1 MGVLVAAARPAS
13 VALSSRR
20 STAPSSRRFA
30 NVSFS
35 RDASASARGRRSVP
49 TRAFGS
55 SSSRATAKDYHTH
68 IVKPGENLSYI
79 ARDFATSISAL
90 REANGMRHATGDVIY
105 EGQEIRVPVTP
116 DNHGVIELIRAKS
129 IVAKNAESTKT
140 ASTSSKRPAP
150 PAAASKPASNAKANA
165 KPVPSDPSTWTAP
178 YRSLKRGAVNTLNR
192 SQIETM
198 LPRKGPAPPGL
209 EHARS
214 QRDADIFLLVEMP
227 DCEWCA
233 KTRPAWTQLAK
244 AREKSDPDAR
254 VCVFVAAT
262 PDDRAWADKHLAA
275 HSFPTIIA
283 MPKRGGVYKYGGVER
298 TPALLGAFADEACR
312 AIPPATS
319 VPPRLSPSQSV
330 ANAVATSL
338 VGAVGVE
345 AAGAVGGAAELAT
358 PFVLAGAGIALFV
371 TTALKFVELAFGPGR
386 RRDARGEPLRGSAQT
401 AAARLDAAGFGEP
414 APVGPPPLT
423 TASGEPIA
431 PAAAARSKSAAAAAK
446 EERKRLRRDER
457 ARRKD
462 DAAIPFGASVEKLA
476 EWIQMVESEL
486 GDLVRRFFFLLGA
499 WFRLQNRL
507 WRARFAP
514 PPRGSGSGSGSEPP
528 PRGSYQQY

>member
-1 MGVLVAAARPAS
+1 
-13 VALSSRR
+13 
-20 STAPSSRRFA
+20 
-30 NVSFS
+30 
-35 RDASASARGRRSVP
+35 
-49 TRAFGS
+49 
-55 SSSRATAKDYHTH
+55 
-68 IVKPGENLSYI
+68 
-79 ARDFATSISAL
+79 
-90 REANGMRHATGDVIY
+90 MRHATGDVIY

-178 YRSLKRGAVNTLNR
+178 YRSLSAAR
-192 SQIETM
+192 STPSTARRSRRCSPE
-198 LPRKGPAPPGL
+198 RAPPRPVSSTP
-209 EHARS
+209 ARS
-214 QRDADIFLLVEMP
+214 ATPTSSSSSRCPTASGAP
-227 DCEWCA
+227 RRA
-233 KTRPAWTQLAK
+233 PRGRNSPR
-244 AREKSDPDAR
+244 REKSDPDAR

-312 AIPPATS
+312 AMPPATS

-338 VGAVGVE
+338 VDAVGVE

-371 TTALKFVELAFGPGR
+371 TTALKFVVNSFGPGR
-386 RRDARGEPLRGSAQT
+386 RRDARGEPPRGSAQT

-414 APVGPPPLT
+414 APVGPPPPHHRVRRT
-423 TASGEPIA
+423 HRARGGGAIQVGGGGGEGGA
-431 PAAAARSKSAAAAAK
+431 Q
-446 EERKRLRRDER
+446 ELRRDER

-528 PRGSYQQY
+528 PRGSYQQH

>member
-1 MGVLVAAARPAS
+1 M
-13 VALSSRR
+13 SR
-20 STAPSSRRFA
+20 SR
-30 NVSFS
+30 
-35 RDASASARGRRSVP
+35 RDASASVRGRRSVP

-129 IVAKNAESTKT
+129 IVAKNAESSKT
-140 ASTSSKRPAP
+140 ASTSSKATRAPRRRLQARLRRQSQRQARPVRSLHLDSPLPFPQARRRQHPQPLADRDDAP
-150 PAAASKPASNAKANA
+150 P
-165 KPVPSDPSTWTAP
+165 
-178 YRSLKRGAVNTLNR
+178 
-192 SQIETM
+192 
-198 LPRKGPAPPGL
+198 KGPAPPGSR
-209 EHARS
+209 ARPLAARRRHLPPR
-214 QRDADIFLLVEMP
+214 RDARLRVVRQDAPRVSV
-227 DCEWCA
+227 
-233 KTRPAWTQLAK
+233 AK
-244 AREKSDPDAR
+244 AREKSDRRASA
-254 VCVFVAAT
+254 VFVAAT

-283 MPKRGGVYKYGGVER
+283 MPKRGGVYKYGLEHM
-298 TPALLGAFADEACR
+298 PALLGAFADEACR

-371 TTALKFVELAFGPGR
+371 TTALKFVELAIPGPGDGETRAESPCAGPRSRRRARRRRVRRARARGSAAAHHRVRRTHRARGGGAIQVGGGGGEGGAQETSKGRTRQAKGR
-386 RRDARGEPLRGSAQT
+386 RRHP
-401 AAARLDAAGFGEP
+401 
-414 APVGPPPLT
+414 
-423 TASGEPIA
+423 
-431 PAAAARSKSAAAAAK
+431 
-446 EERKRLRRDER
+446 
-457 ARRKD
+457 
-462 DAAIPFGASVEKLA
+462 
-476 EWIQMVESEL
+476 
-486 GDLVRRFFFLLGA
+486 VRRVRGKTRGVDPDGGERTRRSRAKVLLPVRGVV
-499 WFRLQNRL
+499 
-507 WRARFAP
+507 P
-514 PPRGSGSGSGSEPP
+514 PAER
-528 PRGSYQQY
+528 